1 LIFAGSRPQ
10 ELLWVAPFLCI
21 AVVAGGLLR
30 PLPHFPRPDNYRD
43 VVDGGGRA
51 VHLAL
56 PFRGIALATN
66 SFPNGYLE
74 DTRAP
79 ELLVYAGKPSDR
91 AMLAKGVMSW
101 VYPQVLKNDS
111 LWNDWL
117 FRNTNSP
124 FIEVEGLL
132 AYNPSVYVGCG
143 GMPDVVLRLGLP
155 IFGCG
160 GSPAL
165 RQRSGLPDLN
175 SRVGCGSPPDPMRSH
190 YPKKSGY
197 YSESYLFPGLRLY
210 SALIGHPE
218 LAEPRVDAYCQ
229 AVADLRQDLQPS
241 TLANRPRVQAVGED
255 GGNFVRA
262 GIVDAE
268 AERKI
273 PGDDAERLLLMNP
286 DMIFL
291 TALKVNPRD
300 FMQDPRWE
308 GLKAVRER
316 RVYWRP
322 SIPEWWTG
330 GLTFKPIVMRWMAEL
345 AHPDRLQPR
354 VRQILRDRML
364 SEFGYRFTED
374 QIDQQ
379 LHVAENADSAGTERF
394 ARDGA
399 RAN

>member
-1 LIFAGSRPQ
+1 
-10 ELLWVAPFLCI
+10 
-21 AVVAGGLLR
+21 
-30 PLPHFPRPDNYRD
+30 
-43 VVDGGGRA
+43 
-51 VHLAL
+51 LAL

-66 SFPNGYLE
+66 SFPNSYLE
-74 DTRAP
+74 DTRSP

-117 FRNTNSP
+117 FRNMNSP

-143 GMPDVVLRLGLP
+143 GMPAVVLRLGLP
-155 IFGCG
+155 VFGCG
-160 GSPAL
+160 ASPAL
-165 RQRSGLPDLN
+165 HRQSGLPDLN
-175 SRVGCGSPPDPMRSH
+175 SRIGCGSPLDPMRSH
-190 YPKKSGY
+190 YPKKAAY

-229 AVADLRQDLQPS
+229 LVAGLEQELQPS
-241 TLANRPRVQAVGED
+241 TLTTRPRLQAVGED
-255 GGNFVRA
+255 AGNFPRA
-262 GIVDAE
+262 GVIDAE
-268 AERKI
+268 AARKI
-273 PGDDAERLLLMNP
+273 PGDDSERLLIMDP

-291 TALKVNPRD
+291 TAMKVNPRE
-300 FMQDPRWE
+300 FMQDPRWQ

-322 SIPEWWTG
+322 SIPEWWAG
-330 GLTFKPIVMRWMAEL
+330 GLTFKPILMRWIAEL
-345 AHPDRLQPR
+345 AHPDRLQPK
-354 VRQILRDRML
+354 VRQLLRDRMM
-364 SEFGYRFTED
+364 SELGYRFSED
-374 QIDQQ
+374 QIDEQ

-394 ARDGA
+394 KRDVVVARELGA
-399 RAN
+399 SAT